1 MYGVSWYQT
10 YYVEQ
15 RRIDKGQTWTLL
27 CKKFNQNVTMF
38 LPILNV
44 IFLFNLHIFHYS
56 INTIYVHCQE
66 MYNLFN
72 VLVLKQE
79 RKDKAEDKITLMN
92 IDIAGNIIK
101 Y

>member
-1 MYGVSWYQT
+1 
-10 YYVEQ
+10 
-15 RRIDKGQTWTLL
+15 
-27 CKKFNQNVTMF
+27 
-38 LPILNV
+38 
-44 IFLFNLHIFHYS
+44 
-56 INTIYVHCQE
+56 